1 MRRFVA
7 SLAVSLVAA
16 CSASGQIMT
25 YAPVV
30 GQPGYFNLTIVN
42 TCQNDNVTSAF
53 ADFSALE
60 TNYVAVR
67 MIGAPQYLREK
78 KIWELHYK
86 TTAGLQF
93 RPANNLTF
101 NYLQPNESVLFR
113 IQQTTNYHRFGT
125 ANGILGTEGSGNMY
139 GTFQAPDYSVPN
151 PVLGEME
158 LTESTVSFSATNLLS
173 NLTYQIQRSLDL
185 TNGWD
190 HVTNLTA
197 SGSETNWSEEI
208 SNEWQKAYY
217 RVTWEE

>member
-1 MRRFVA
+1 MRRIVA
-7 SLAVSLVAA
+7 SFAVSLLAA

-25 YAPVV
+25 Y
-30 GQPGYFNLTIVN
+30 GGSQKGEFFLTIVN
-42 TCQNDNVTSAF
+42 TCQNDNVTSAL

-67 MIGAPQYLREK
+67 MIGAPQYLGGDQ
-78 KIWELHYK
+78 IWEFHYQ
-86 TTAGLQF
+86 TAAGLGF

-101 NYLQPNESVLFR
+101 NYLQPGESVTFR

-125 ANGILGTEGSGNMY
+125 ANGILGTEGSGNMQ